1 MNYRHNY
8 ANSDSTFCSDTR
20 RAKALTKHCI
30 ECNCSINRGLHCGP
44 CRDITDER
52 RRQEERI
59 ERRKHRRIHRCR
71 STRTIAVMR
80 RRKSKCPQIDGCCAN
95 ATMRG
100 LPCPSQRG
108 QRTSRTAPRVA
119 ASGLRGLRSKL
130 CDGYR
135 PKIRK
140 AANPHAATP
149 TSNIAQSE
157 GLSSQRRPSLVSC
170 AITPDTRHSRIS
182 AIQVKAASNSP

>member
-1 MNYRHNY
+1 MIPLFAAISAAPKPSPSTALNAIARSIGVCVAVPVGTSRINGAGRKLIERRTLADSVPHYAARSRLCGDAKASALRSTAAAPTQQCAACHVRRSAGSARHAQPRGWPPRGCMAFVPNY
-8 ANSDSTFCSDTR
+8 ANG
-20 RAKALTKHCI
+20 H
-30 ECNCSINRGLHCGP
+30 
-44 CRDITDER
+44 
-52 RRQEERI
+52 
-59 ERRKHRRIHRCR
+59 
-71 STRTIAVMR
+71 
-80 RRKSKCPQIDGCCAN
+80 
-95 ATMRG
+95 
-100 LPCPSQRG
+100 
-108 QRTSRTAPRVA
+108 
-119 ASGLRGLRSKL
+119 
-130 CDGYR
+130 R

>member
-1 MNYRHNY
+1 MIPLFAAILAAPKPSPSTALNAIARSIGVCVAVPVGTSRMNGAGR
-8 ANSDSTFCSDTR
+8 
-20 RAKALTKHCI
+20 KL
-30 ECNCSINRGLHCGP
+30 
-44 CRDITDER
+44 
-52 RRQEERI
+52 I
-59 ERRKHRRIHRCR
+59 ERRKHRRIYRCR
-71 STRTIAVMR
+71 ITRTIAVMR
-80 RRKSKCPQIDGCCAN
+80 RRESKCPQIDGCCAN
-95 ATMRG
+95 ATMRD

-108 QRTSRTAPRVA
+108 QRTSRTATRVA
-119 ASGLRGLRSKL
+119 ASGSRGLRSKL